1 MPRLSIVIASLN
13 DAEPFE
19 LTLASVLQRRPDD
32 CEVVVVH
39 PFAYPD
45 PYDLSA
51 EVRFIHA
58 AGRANCLELLNAG
71 LAAARGDVVHFLEAG
86 LEVEDGWA
94 ETALACFDQP
104 AVGAVSP
111 LVAFA
116 GQGQPVIWNGI
127 AYHAGGRRIL
137 VVSDRLSGSATTPRD
152 VLGPARFAGFYRTRP
167 LRELGGFDL
176 GMGEQLA
183 DVDLALSLRQL
194 GFRSVTE
201 PASRIRA
208 TAMPNQPRPDF
219 ASGCQA
225 EQLFWRH
232 APTQGWLTA
241 LLLHPLAVAAETI
254 SQLPN
259 PTALAYLAGRVW
271 GCFSLSGYKRYQRR
285 VQGARTRLDESE
297 SAEDATATRPGMW
310 SPTVRRQAA

>member
-39 PFAYPD
+39 PFAYAD

-51 EVRFIHA
+51 EVRFLQA
-58 AGRANCLELLNAG
+58 DGRANCLELLNAG

-94 ETALACFDQP
+94 ESALACFDQP

-111 LVAFA
+111 LVTFA

-127 AYHAGGRRIL
+127 GYHAGGRRIL
-137 VVSDRLSGSATTPRD
+137 VVSDRPSGRATPSHH

-194 GFRSVTE
+194 GFRCATE

-208 TAMPNQPRPDF
+208 TGMPSQPRPNF
-219 ASGCQA
+219 AAGCQS
-225 EQLFWRH
+225 EHLFWRH
-232 APTQGWLTA
+232 APAQGWLTA
-241 LLLHPLAVAAETI
+241 LLLHPLAVAGETI
-254 SQLPN
+254 SQLPD
-259 PTALAYLAGRVW
+259 PTALAHLAGRVW

-285 VQGARTRLDESE
+285 VQRARTRLDESE
-297 SAEDATATRPGMW
+297 PAEDATTARPGMW